1 MRWRIG
7 RAGWPQGGKG
17 TWLTDPDSLVA
28 RVRVYAPSLEEL
40 IEGCG
45 MLFSQLNR
53 DVEGG
58 WAAIGGAE
66 GTGGSGKDPVEAV
79 AALWLSIN
87 HSVE

>member
-1 MRWRIG
+1 MAAG
-7 RAGWPQGGKG
+7 RQGDVA
-17 TWLTDPDSLVA
+17 DPDSLVA

-45 MLFSQLNR
+45 MLFSQLNG

-79 AALWLSIN
+79 VTSRPLLSSRWL
-87 HSVE
+87 ELPG

>member
-28 RVRVYAPSLEEL
+28 RVRGYAPSLEEL

-45 MLFSQLNR
+45 MLFSQLNGE
-53 DVEGG
+53 VGGG
-58 WAAIGGAE
+58 WTIGAAE
-66 GTGGSGKDPVEAV
+66 GTGGSGRDPDEAAV
-79 AALWLSIN
+79 TSRPL
-87 HSVE
+87 VV